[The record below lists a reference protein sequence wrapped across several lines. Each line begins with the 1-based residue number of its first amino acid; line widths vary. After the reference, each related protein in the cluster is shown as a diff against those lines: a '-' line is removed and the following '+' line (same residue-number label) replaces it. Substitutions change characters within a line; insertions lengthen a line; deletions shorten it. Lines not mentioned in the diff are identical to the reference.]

1 MTAQTPTL
9 PAEFDCIE
17 ITTPGAP
24 DVLKPARRPMPV
36 PASGEVLIQVHAAGV
51 NRPDVLQRIGR
62 YPVPPGASD
71 LPGLEVAGVVA
82 AVAADGVGVAGGIQP
97 VARPAFAV
105 VRAGEEAINDRF
117 PSIRRLVRQKRI
129 DLRRT
134 WR

>member
-1 MTAQTPTL
+1 ML
-9 PAEFDCIE
+9 
-17 ITTPGAP
+17 
-24 DVLKPARRPMPV
+24 
-36 PASGEVLIQVHAAGV
+36 HGV
-51 NRPDVLQRIGR
+51 NVVGGELLDDELVVRFILIV
-62 YPVPPGASD
+62 
-71 LPGLEVAGVVA
+71 GLHDVVA
-82 AVAADGVGVAGGIQP
+82 VGPGVRVAVVLAAIVHVAVAADGVGVAGGIQP